1 MMSADPIRI
10 EPIKVKDLPAFARQT
25 IQAAEP
31 GGYIAIT
38 QQRADALAANPLA
51 DPDDVGLLVAYA
63 GEQLAGYFGIMTI
76 QLQFE
81 GERHK
86 LYWFTT
92 WSAAPE
98 MRGKGVGSALM
109 AAALALQ
116 LDFIIV
122 GSAPARRVCAKFG
135 FESLPPLDIA
145 VLDFGLTGR
154 YNPISLLARAARKV
168 VNLAGGALDISR
180 IDRAA
185 ARFFE
190 RWFGAPLR
198 ALLLALAV
206 QPAGGWPSGLRMQRV
221 ERVREDAAQLNPD
234 STCLYR
240 DARVVNWMLAHPW
253 VLPPGA
259 SASEGLDYYFTDTRA
274 GFEYLAYEVH
284 QGEDYLGYMIA
295 QISLLGGVRVLRIL
309 DVTVPPATTV
319 LQAALRLAGEHR
331 AQRIEMNAAYA
342 QPLQDMIIYQGHQR
356 IYQVH
361 PAHADSPLAR
371 AWRGLRLDFAD
382 GDMAFT

>member
-1 MMSADPIRI
+1 
-10 EPIKVKDLPAFARQT
+10 
-25 IQAAEP
+25 
-31 GGYIAIT
+31 
-38 QQRADALAANPLA
+38 
-51 DPDDVGLLVAYA
+51 
-63 GEQLAGYFGIMTI
+63 
-76 QLQFE
+76 
-81 GERHK
+81 
-86 LYWFTT
+86 
-92 WSAAPE
+92 
-98 MRGKGVGSALM
+98 
-109 AAALALQ
+109 
-116 LDFIIV
+116 
-122 GSAPARRVCAKFG
+122 
-135 FESLPPLDIA
+135 
-145 VLDFGLTGR
+145 
-154 YNPISLLARAARKV
+154 
-168 VNLAGGALDISR
+168 
-180 IDRAA
+180 
-185 ARFFE
+185 
-190 RWFGAPLR
+190 
-198 ALLLALAV
+198 
-206 QPAGGWPSGLRMQRV
+206 
-221 ERVREDAAQLNPD
+221 
-234 STCLYR
+234 
-240 DARVVNWMLAHPW
+240 